1 MALRIDTVAPGSQAE
16 GLGLGPGDELLSVD
30 GNAINDALDYQ
41 FYTDSPGFHLTAR
54 VGGAERSWEVARRP
68 GEEFGC
74 GFSTYLGDKKHSC
87 ANRCIFCFIDQLPP
101 GMRKSLYFKDDDER
115 LSFLFGNYITLTN
128 MHDHEIDRIIRM
140 HISPINISVHTTNPE
155 LRSKMLANR
164 RGGETLGYLR
174 RLVEAG
180 IAVNCQL
187 VLCRGVNDGD
197 ELRRTLSDLLE
208 MAPMV
213 QSIAAVPCGITAYRQ
228 GLYPQ
233 QPYDAASSAEVID
246 IMEAFG
252 DRAKAA
258 HGSRIV
264 YPSDEWYLC
273 AGRPIPPAAFYEDY
287 AQLENGVGMWR
298 LYEDSFLAELARPHA
313 VYSAKKMDVVTGT
326 MAAPLITAM
335 MAELHRQYPMIEVT
349 VHPIENRFFGG
360 NVGVAGL
367 VTAADIIA
375 QCAGRLD
382 SGVLGVP
389 EVMLRS
395 ERDMFLDSVTVDEL
409 AARLGVRVEILPADG
424 GKEARALLRSGLH
437 IARRKRPQK
446 EVSHE

>member
-1 MALRIDTVAPGSQAE
+1 MAMKIDTVAPGSDAAA
-16 GLGLGPGDELLSVD
+16 LGLSPGDELLSVD
-30 GNAINDALDYQ
+30 GNPLNDALDYQ

-54 VGGAERSWEVARRP
+54 IGGQMREWDVARQP
-68 GEEFGC
+68 GEDFGC
-74 GFSTYLGDKKHSC
+74 SFATYLGDRKHSC

-115 LSFLFGNYITLTN
+115 L
-128 MHDHEIDRIIRM
+128 
-140 HISPINISVHTTNPE
+140 E
-155 LRSKMLANR
+155 LRSKMLVNR
-164 RGGETLGYLR
+164 RGGETLKYLY

-197 ELRRTLSDLLE
+197 ELRRTLTDLL
-208 MAPMV
+208 ALGPMV
-213 QSIAAVPCGITAYRQ
+213 QSIAAVPCGITDYRQ

-233 QPYDAASSAEVID
+233 VPYDAAASAEVID

-252 DRAKAA
+252 DQAKARYGA
-258 HGSRIV
+258 RIV

-298 LYEDSFLAELARPHA
+298 LYEDSFRAELARPHA
-313 VYSAKKMDVVTGT
+313 VYGEKKMDVVTGT
-326 MAAPLITAM
+326 MAAPLICAM
-335 MAELHRQYPMIEVT
+335 MEELHREYPMISVT
-349 VHPIENRFFGG
+349 VHPIQNRYFGG

-367 VTAADIIA
+367 VTATDIIS
-375 QCAGRLD
+375 QCRGKLT

-395 ERDMFLDSVTVDEL
+395 ERDMFLDSITVDEL
-409 AARLGVRVEILPADG
+409 ARELGVKVEILPADG

-437 IARRKRPQK
+437 ISRRRKPK
-446 EVSHE
+446 TEETSHE